1 MSIDTMNRMPM
12 TAKGAERLR
21 RQLDELK
28 SVERPG
34 VIRALAE
41 ARAHGDLSENAEYHA
56 ARERQGFIEGRI
68 ATIEEALAVAEIID
82 VAKIDADGKIVFG
95 ATVGL
100 FNLDTEQEVR
110 YQIVGEKEADIDQG
124 LLSVTAPIARAMIG
138 KEEGDVI
145 QVNAPGG
152 IVEYEIL
159 SVSYI

>member
-1 MSIDTMNRMPM
+1 MNRMPM
-12 TAKGAERLR
+12 TAEGAERLR

-28 SVERPG
+28 SVERPR
-34 VIRALAE
+34 VIQALAE

-68 ATIEEALAVAEIID
+68 ATIEEALAIAEIID
-82 VAKIDADGKIVFG
+82 VTKIDAEGKIVFG
-95 ATVGL
+95 ATIEL

-110 YQIVGEKEADIDQG
+110 YQIVGEMEADISQG

-145 QVNAPGG
+145 QVDAPGG
-152 IVEYEIL
+152 IVEYEVL
-159 SVSYI
+159 SVAYI

>member
-1 MSIDTMNRMPM
+1 MMNRMPM
-12 TAKGAERLR
+12 TAEGAERLR

-28 SVERPG
+28 SVERPA
-34 VIRALAE
+34 VIQALAE

-68 ATIEEALAVAEIID
+68 ATIEGALAVAEIID
-82 VAKIDADGKIVFG
+82 VAKINADGKIVFG
-95 ATVGL
+95 ATIEL
-100 FNLDTEQEVR
+100 SNLDTGQENR
-110 YQIVGEKEADIDQG
+110 YQIVGEMEADIDQG

-152 IVEYEIL
+152 IVEYEVL
-159 SVSYI
+159 SVAYI

>member
-1 MSIDTMNRMPM
+1 MNRMPI
-12 TAKGAERLR
+12 TAEGAERLR

-28 SVERPG
+28 SVERPA
-34 VIRALAE
+34 VIQALAE

-82 VAKIDADGKIVFG
+82 VTKIDADGKIVFG
-95 ATVGL
+95 ATIEL
-100 FNLDTEQEVR
+100 FNLDTGQEVR
-110 YQIVGEKEADIDQG
+110 YQIVGEMEADIDQG

-152 IVEYEIL
+152 IVEYEVL
-159 SVSYI
+159 SVAYT

>member
-1 MSIDTMNRMPM
+1 MNRTPM
-12 TAKGAERLR
+12 TATGAERLR
-21 RQLDELK
+21 RQLEQLK
-28 SVERPG
+28 TVERPA

-82 VAKIDADGKIVFG
+82 VTNIDADGKIVFG
-95 ATVGL
+95 ATVEL

-124 LLSVTAPIARAMIG
+124 LLSVTAPIARALIG
-138 KEEGDVI
+138 REQGDVI
-145 QVNAPGG
+145 QVHAPGG
-152 IVEYEIL
+152 LVEYEIL
-159 SVSYI
+159 SVAYGTSE

>member
-1 MSIDTMNRMPM
+1 M
-12 TAKGAERLR
+12 TAEGAERLR

-28 SVERPG
+28 SVERPR
-34 VIRALAE
+34 IIQALAE

-68 ATIEEALAVAEIID
+68 ATIEEALAIAEIID

-95 ATVGL
+95 ATVEL

-138 KEEGDVI
+138 KEEGEVI
-145 QVNAPGG
+145 QVDAPGG

-159 SVSYI
+159 SIAYI

>member
-1 MSIDTMNRMPM
+1 MNRMPM
-12 TAKGAERLR
+12 TAEGAERLR
-21 RQLDELK
+21 RQLNELK
-28 SVERPG
+28 SVQRPT
-34 VIRALAE
+34 VIQALAE

-82 VAKIDADGKIVFG
+82 VTKIDADGKIVFG
-95 ATVGL
+95 ATIEL

-110 YQIVGEKEADIDQG
+110 YQIVGEMEADIDKG

-152 IVEYEIL
+152 IVEYEVL
-159 SVSYI
+159 SVAYI

>member
-1 MSIDTMNRMPM
+1 MMNRMPM
-12 TAKGAERLR
+12 TAEGAERLR
-21 RQLDELK
+21 RQLNELK
-28 SVERPG
+28 SVQRPT
-34 VIRALAE
+34 VIQALAE

-82 VAKIDADGKIVFG
+82 VTKIDADGKIVFG
-95 ATVGL
+95 ATIEL

-110 YQIVGEKEADIDQG
+110 YQIVGEMEADIDKG

-152 IVEYEIL
+152 IVEYEVL
-159 SVSYI
+159 SVAYI

>member
-1 MSIDTMNRMPM
+1 MMNRMPM

-21 RQLDELK
+21 RQLNELK

>member
-1 MSIDTMNRMPM
+1 M
-12 TAKGAERLR
+12 TAIGAERLR

-28 SVERPG
+28 TVERPA
-34 VIRALAE
+34 IIQALAE

-82 VAKIDADGKIVFG
+82 VVKIHADGKIVFG
-95 ATVGL
+95 ATVEL

-145 QVNAPGG
+145 QVDAPGG
-152 IVEYEIL
+152 LVEYEIL
-159 SVSYI
+159 SVAYI

>member
-1 MSIDTMNRMPM
+1 MNRMPM
-12 TAKGAERLR
+12 TAEGAERLR

-28 SVERPG
+28 SVERPR
-34 VIRALAE
+34 VIQALAE

-68 ATIEEALAVAEIID
+68 ATIEEALAIAEIID
-82 VAKIDADGKIVFG
+82 VTKIDAEGKIVFG
-95 ATVGL
+95 ATVEL
-100 FNLDTEQEVR
+100 FNLDTGQEVR
-110 YQIVGEKEADIDQG
+110 YQIVGEMEADIGQG

-152 IVEYEIL
+152 IVEYEVL
-159 SVSYI
+159 SVAYV